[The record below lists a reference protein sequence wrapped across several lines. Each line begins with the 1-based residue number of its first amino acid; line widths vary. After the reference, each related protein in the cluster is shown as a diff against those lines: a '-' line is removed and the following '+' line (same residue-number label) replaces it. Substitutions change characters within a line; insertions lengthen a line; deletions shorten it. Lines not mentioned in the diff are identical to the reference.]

1 MITAR
6 YGYQTSTAFTV
17 SSPVAQPGAA
27 TLVFI
32 FFGVGIARAWAL
44 FGLPGGG
51 LLDLH
56 TTRGSESGEPSGAS
70 AWLANAPGR
79 EPGAR
84 PWRLLPTVWPAELG
98 RRVTRRML
106 AWRKKGMPARQI
118 TVRSD
123 GSLGGIMGG
132 PNPFCSA

>member
-1 MITAR
+1 
-6 YGYQTSTAFTV
+6 
-17 SSPVAQPGAA
+17 
-27 TLVFI
+27 VFI
-32 FFGVGIARAWAL
+32 FFGVGIARAWVL

-70 AWLANAPGR
+70 AWLANAPGH

-84 PWRLLPTVWPAELG
+84 PWRLLPTVWPAELV

-106 AWRKKGMPARQI
+106 AQRKRVCPHAR
-118 TVRSD
+118 
-123 GSLGGIMGG
+123 
-132 PNPFCSA
+132 